1 MAPLS
6 MHQRPEIM
14 NSGNSSTMIYTEA
27 DNRRESWIAGGW
39 NIRADDDASR
49 PPEVDPLASARA
61 RRYWRLAPAAG
72 HQSEAHSRHIPQDAA
87 VAGHT

>member
-1 MAPLS
+1 MAPIS
-6 MHQRPEIM
+6 MHQPPEIM

-49 PPEVDPLASARA
+49 LPEVDQLASAQSRRA
-61 RRYWRLAPAAG
+61 QRECGLEAPAEWLG
-72 HQSEAHSRHIPQDAA
+72 C
-87 VAGHT
+87 

>member
-1 MAPLS
+1 MTAPLS

-49 PPEVDPLASARA
+49 PPEVDQLSSAQA
-61 RRYWRLAPAAG
+61 RRYWLQLAPTAG
-72 HQSEAHSRHIPQDAA
+72 HQSEAHSRHVP
-87 VAGHT
+87 